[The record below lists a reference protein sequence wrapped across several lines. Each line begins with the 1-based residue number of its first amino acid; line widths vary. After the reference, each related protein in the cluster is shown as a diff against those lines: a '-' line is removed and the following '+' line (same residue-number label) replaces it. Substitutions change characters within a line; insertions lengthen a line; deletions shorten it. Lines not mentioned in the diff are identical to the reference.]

1 VDFQFSKEEEQFRTE
16 VRQFLQ
22 REWPSENRRLISSE
36 EGSEAEREFRKKM
49 GQEGYL
55 SLAWPAEYGGQERS
69 PMEQYIFFW
78 EIAYARAPFPMTA
91 VGIVAPSIMRY
102 GTEHQKRTFLPKI
115 ASGEIDCCLGY
126 TEPEAGSDLAAL
138 KSKAMREGDEY
149 ILNGQ
154 KVFTSG
160 AHKAE
165 YCWFAARTDPD
176 APKHKGISLFM
187 IDMSSPGVHVDPLYT
202 MGGLRTNI
210 TFWEDVRVPADN
222 RVGEENQGW
231 YYIATALDYERIN
244 LFPGPASAV
253 VRLFDQFVETC
264 KTTKRGNHYICE
276 EPEVRS
282 RIAQLSAEV
291 QALVLLNHRN
301 VWMLQTGIVP
311 NVEASVL
318 KVYGAELRQRL
329 ADTAMEVLGPYAQ
342 LEGCS
347 ELSLLEGQWEQLP
360 RSQVFMTIGGGSD
373 EIQRNII
380 AQRGLGLP
388 R

>member
-1 VDFQFSKEEEQFRTE
+1 
-16 VRQFLQ
+16 
-22 REWPSENRRLISSE
+22 
-36 EGSEAEREFRKKM
+36 M
-49 GQEGYL
+49 
-55 SLAWPAEYGGQERS
+55 
-69 PMEQYIFFW
+69 
-78 EIAYARAPFPMTA
+78 
-91 VGIVAPSIMRY
+91 
-102 GTEHQKRTFLPKI
+102 
-115 ASGEIDCCLGY
+115 
-126 TEPEAGSDLAAL
+126 
-138 KSKAMREGDEY
+138 
-149 ILNGQ
+149 
-154 KVFTSG
+154 
-160 AHKAE
+160 
-165 YCWFAARTDPD
+165 
-176 APKHKGISLFM
+176 
-187 IDMSSPGVHVDPLYT
+187 
-202 MGGLRTNI
+202 
-210 TFWEDVRVPADN
+210 RVPADN

-264 KTTKRGNHYICE
+264 KTMKRGNRYISD

-342 LEGCS
+342 LEGSS